1 MFGKKYATIR
11 KLANRNI
18 IEHKF
23 RHALNIIVVM
33 CLTIFISAFEIVSSS
48 TYSNVEEDYL
58 KQNGN
63 ASQIQAFDVPLESF
77 ENFKMDNIEEIG
89 QSVYIGNAVNDEFRN
104 RPSELR
110 YADSNYAECMF
121 SLPIQ
126 GRMPENKNE
135 IAVDRSVLEDLEKD
149 ATLGTDITIY
159 WLDEDKKEQSQT
171 FEVVGIWEENS
182 LYTTRNLWVSKDFI
196 KKMNTNIDLAFNL
209 KNGKVNNKT
218 LGEVAEKL
226 QIEEEQV
233 ISNWV
238 YEDNVQKQ
246 IRLETLVYK
255 IGASFILLCGFL
267 ILYNIIAISI
277 ASDRKLYG
285 RIKTLGASPKQ
296 VKLSVFY
303 QYFFDVL
310 IGIPLGLALGYILGS
325 KMVPVVITSLDNDIY
340 VYADVKNFISTI
352 LLILL
357 VVFVSG
363 IRPAYRACAVDPSDI
378 LSEENNLNFQGKT
391 HRRSPGVPA
400 LFELSLSN
408 LVRYPKRN
416 VIAIT
421 LLTVGLVLTSCVYVI
436 NHSFDISKYMAE
448 IALSDITITE
458 KTLVE
463 SWGEYN
469 PKGNTITK
477 EFMEKLE
484 VSGDILEQ
492 GVLYSQD
499 ISLQTSETAYNN
511 VIQYYEQNKCE
522 RLKYM
527 EQDVA
532 WTEGYQ
538 SFKQTGKCTATIFGI
553 DGLLND
559 KITDKNR
566 IIDGTIDKEK
576 FLSGKYMIAQGYSSD
591 SGEYELQPTYNVGDK
606 ISLNGKEFEIMAIA
620 EVPYPITEGKTNPG
634 SEFNLTFY
642 VPSSSFLEMYP
653 ENTPR
658 KWFLNVEKGKENE
671 MENILKP
678 YMEKGVPIETEK
690 TIEQN
695 YNNATKSAT
704 LLQNIVSI
712 MILVIGIVNFAN
724 VIIISV
730 TSRKKEFAMMQS
742 IGMTKKQLRLLLM
755 MEGINISIITLIISY
770 FLSLVTI
777 CVGVSAYLQTQ
788 WTATYHFSITPLLVV
803 TPVLIILPIVISLIC
818 FQRIQKIEIIERLQ
832 DEDEVGT
839 V

>member
-209 KNGKVNNKT
+209 RNGKVNNKT